1 MLLNDISQQDLNSSL
16 KIDIYLFT
24 FNKKINLTN
33 IECFLYDNILETKLK
48 QIFIVNTFKINEYS
62 TMNLTQNLENSVCIE
77 LENIPLSKY
86 IKIVNY

>member
-77 LENIPLSKY
+77 LENIQLSKY